1 MKKKG
6 FTLVELLAVIAILSI
21 LVIIALPNIVG
32 MFTKAKKD
40 LFLTEV
46 KTLYKESANKFI
58 SNSMIGSGSQNI
70 YCKSESD
77 NISPLDVTTS
87 DVYYY
92 IEKDSSGVTKKIIVW
107 NSQGFVSKQ
116 VGDKVNLND
125 ITLESLD
132 EIDTTGV
139 TCDNVLTKLNVIPKL
154 SKSYSIVA
162 STSSSTGGVGVN
174 TFIYNAS
181 TNPDFDKVKYV
192 IYRKIDKLF
201 KAGGVLESD
210 TEFKKVDEIV
220 QTNKSEDFTLKYTDS
235 ELDPQYVIVDYR
247 VEAFT
252 EYGIK
257 IGEISTNY
265 TYCFVA
271 GTKVKTENGF
281 KNIEDIKVGEKVYSY
296 NLENNELELKQVLH
310 IIESSTIDTYK
321 MTIGGKTVEM
331 SPKHQIY
338 IIDKGWTRAYD
349 VKTGDL
355 MLSSN
360 NEKIEITNIEYIKY
374 DTPIKTYNLTVDGNS
389 NYFVTDIQ
397 VLVHNLPS
405 ASAY

>member
-58 SNSMIGSGSQNI
+58 SNSMSGSGSQNI
-70 YCKSESD
+70 YCKSASD
-77 NISPLDVTTS
+77 DISPIDVTTS

-92 IEKDSSGVTKKIIVW
+92 IEKDSSGVTKKIVVW

-116 VGDKVNLND
+116 VGEKVNLND
-125 ITLESLD
+125 ITIDSLE
-132 EIDTTGV
+132 EIDTSDV

-154 SKSYSIVA
+154 SKSYTVVA
-162 STSSSTGGVGVN
+162 SASSLSSNVGVN
-174 TFIYNAS
+174 VFINDS
-181 TNPDFDKVKYV
+181 SSNPDFNKVKYI
-192 IYRKIDKLF
+192 IYRKIKRSYS
-201 KAGGVLESD
+201 KEAE
-210 TEFKKVDEIV
+210 TEFKKIYEVV
-220 QTNKSEDFTLKYTDS
+220 QANKLEDFTLKYTDNGTDFS
-235 ELDPQYVIVDYR
+235 DDVEYK
-247 VEAFT
+247 VEAYT
-252 EYGIK
+252 DSGIK
-257 IGEISTNY
+257 IGEISTEY
-265 TYCFVA
+265 IYCFVA
-271 GTKVKTENGF
+271 GTRVKTESGF

-296 NLENNELELKQVLH
+296 NLENNELELKTVTHL
-310 IIESSTIDTYK
+310 IESSTIDTYK

-338 IIDKGWTRAYD
+338 IVDKGWVRAYD
-349 VKTGDL
+349 VKVGDL

-360 NEKIEITNIEYIKY
+360 NEKIAITNIEYKKY
-374 DTPIKTYNLTVDGNS
+374 SEPINTYNLTVDGNS

-397 VLVHNLPS
+397 VLVHNAPS
-405 ASAY
+405 RS